1 MKAFALLLVPALA
14 LLAGCSK
21 SESTA
26 AASAANLPVIPVT
39 VARVTAV
46 DAPLL
51 TAVSGTIRPA
61 QRAQLAAKVMG
72 TISELPI
79 TLGQRVN
86 QGDLLA
92 KISAPEI
99 SARVAQAQA
108 QFNATQRDLTRER
121 ALLAKG
127 ASTTDLVRGIEDRF
141 TQMEAMV
148 REAETVVS
156 YTELRAPFAGVIARR
171 FVNAGD
177 LAAPAQPLL
186 ELEGTANFQI
196 EAGIPD
202 SLIANLSLGQPLAVE
217 GAGNFPA
224 AIVELSSSSDAQAR
238 TVTIKLAVPADAAV
252 RSGQFVRVQVPAGQA
267 RVLLVPASAITSSGQ
282 MLRVF
287 IVENGRATLR
297 LVKTGATRGDQ
308 IEILAGLDA
317 GETVIVS
324 PPPSLR
330 EGLSV
335 EVRS

>member
-21 SESTA
+21 SES
-26 AASAANLPVIPVT
+26 AASAAPANLPAIPVT

-51 TAVSGTIRPA
+51 TAVTGTIRPA

-108 QFNATQRDLTRER
+108 QFNATQRDLARER

-127 ASTTDLVRGIEDRF
+127 ASTTDLVRGLEDRF

-148 REAETVVS
+148 REAETMVS
-156 YTELRAPFAGVIARR
+156 YTELRAPFTGVIARR
-171 FVNAGD
+171 FVHAGD
-177 LAAPAQPLL
+177 LAAPGQPLL

-202 SLIANLSLGQPLAVE
+202 SLIANLSLGQPLTVE
-217 GAGNFPA
+217 GAGNFSA

-238 TVTIKLAVPADAAV
+238 AVTIKLAVPADAAV
-252 RSGQFVRVQVPAGQA
+252 RSGQFVRVHVPAGQA

-297 LVKTGATRGDQ
+297 LVKTGATRSDQ
-308 IEILAGLDA
+308 TEILSGLDA

-324 PPPSLR
+324 PAPSLR
-330 EGLSV
+330 EGHCV

>member
-21 SESTA
+21 SES
-26 AASAANLPVIPVT
+26 AASSAAANLPAIPVT

-51 TAVSGTIRPA
+51 TAVTGTIRPA

-108 QFNATQRDLTRER
+108 QFNATQRDLARER

-127 ASTTDLVRGIEDRF
+127 ASTTDLVRGLEDRF

-148 REAETVVS
+148 REAETMVS
-156 YTELRAPFAGVIARR
+156 YTELRAPFTGVIARR
-171 FVNAGD
+171 FVHAGD
-177 LAAPAQPLL
+177 LAAPGQPLL

-217 GAGNFPA
+217 GAGNFSA
-224 AIVELSSSSDAQAR
+224 AIVELSSSSDASAR

-252 RSGQFVRVQVPAGQA
+252 RSGQFVRVHVPAGQA

-308 IEILAGLDA
+308 TEILSGLDA

-324 PPPSLR
+324 PAPSLR

-335 EVRS
+335 EVRP

>member
-21 SESTA
+21 SES
-26 AASAANLPVIPVT
+26 AASATPANLPAIPVT

-51 TAVSGTIRPA
+51 TAVTGTIRPA

-108 QFNATQRDLTRER
+108 QFNATQRDLARER

-127 ASTTDLVRGIEDRF
+127 ASTTDLVRGLEDRF

-148 REAETVVS
+148 REAETMVS
-156 YTELRAPFAGVIARR
+156 YTELRAPFTGVIARR
-171 FVNAGD
+171 FVHAGD
-177 LAAPAQPLL
+177 LAAPGQPLL

-217 GAGNFPA
+217 DAGNFSA

-252 RSGQFVRVQVPAGQA
+252 RSGQFVRVHVPAGQA

-308 IEILAGLDA
+308 TEILSGLDA

-324 PPPSLR
+324 PAPSLR
-330 EGLSV
+330 EGHSV

>member
-21 SESTA
+21 SES
-26 AASAANLPVIPVT
+26 AASAAPANLPAIPVT

-51 TAVSGTIRPA
+51 TAVTGTIRPA

-108 QFNATQRDLTRER
+108 QFNATQRDLARER

-127 ASTTDLVRGIEDRF
+127 ASTTDLVRGLEDRF

-148 REAETVVS
+148 REAETMVS
-156 YTELRAPFAGVIARR
+156 YTELRAPFTGVIARR
-171 FVNAGD
+171 FVHAGD
-177 LAAPAQPLL
+177 LAAPGQPLL

-217 GAGNFPA
+217 DAGNFSA

-252 RSGQFVRVQVPAGQA
+252 RSGQFVRVHVPAGQA
-267 RVLLVPASAITSSGQ
+267 RVLLVPASAITASGQ

-308 IEILAGLDA
+308 TEILSGLDA

-324 PPPSLR
+324 PAPSLR
-330 EGLSV
+330 EGHSV